1 MSAGLPLGMMLVGRL
16 GAESTLL
23 RARTPS
29 SNTCS
34 PSRLRPASSEERVAM
49 RWATYVSPAD
59 GSERVGVVRDG
70 LVHGLRAPVPLPPSI
85 RDFMAF
91 EAHVRTARQAHGQ
104 AMDPDWYE
112 LPVFYFTNPA
122 AVRGPNDDIPISPGS
137 QQFDYELEVAA
148 VIGRGGADL
157 HPDTAEEHISGYL
170 LLCDWSARDLQ
181 AREMRQRL
189 GPVKGKDGATS
200 FGPVLVTSDELA
212 PLRQGAAFDLRMTAS
227 VNGRPY
233 SAGNLADLYWSFGQL
248 LAYASRGTRLL
259 PGDVIGSGTVGTG
272 CILELSAVHGEQRYP
287 WLRPGDE
294 VELAV
299 GQLGSIR
306 SRITAA
312 PEPIPLRAG
321 GRS

>member
-1 MSAGLPLGMMLVGRL
+1 
-16 GAESTLL
+16 
-23 RARTPS
+23 
-29 SNTCS
+29 
-34 PSRLRPASSEERVAM
+34 M

-70 LVHGLRAPVPLPPSI
+70 LVHGLREPVRLLDLLGDDGERLATAAQQAVNDPAEVVAQAEVRLRAPIPLPPSI

-122 AVRGPNDDIPISPGS
+122 AVHGPNDDIPISPGS

-157 HPDTAEEHISGYL
+157 HPDTAEEHIGGYL

-212 PLRQGAAFDLRMTAS
+212 PLRQGTAFDLRMTAS